1 MEKKRNSEK
10 KSYEK
15 DIENEELKILH
26 SFNQAH
32 NEPTQFEEKDKY
44 TLSSQYFT
52 SKMRKL
58 SSLLDT
64 DQMNSI
70 EFEITSCIRKAR
82 KQRLVVQNFIH
93 SSKQNVTPQRIPWQ
107 LVASVSSQGIGNVTA
122 SSSSL
127 RHSHAD
133 IGSPEYSKY
142 SANHGRH

>member
-1 MEKKRNSEK
+1 MEKKRNCEK

-26 SFNQAH
+26 SFNQAQ